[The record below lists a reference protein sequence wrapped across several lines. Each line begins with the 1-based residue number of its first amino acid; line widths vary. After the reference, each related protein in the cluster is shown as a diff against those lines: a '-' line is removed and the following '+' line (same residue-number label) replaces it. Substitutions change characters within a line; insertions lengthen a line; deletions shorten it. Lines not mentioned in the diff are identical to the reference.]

1 MDRRQ
6 SLKQLRDLIVNPDQ
20 NNASSSKDLL
30 FKMSK
35 KIAQL
40 TKVVYFLNTRNE
52 ECELKLKILKLSH
65 EEDINTI
72 EKKDGAIMAE
82 LSEKVAE
89 ALQMSE
95 LQDSV
100 IKVYFNLIHSTI

>member
-6 SLKQLRDLIVNPDQ
+6 SLKILKELTESSDQ
-20 NNASSSKDLL
+20 NYQKDIL

-52 ECELKLKILKLSH
+52 DMEVKMKDMKAACELEINETGKDRESIIKDLNRKL
-65 EEDINTI
+65 
-72 EKKDGAIMAE
+72 AE
-82 LSEKVAE
+82 SQQRCL
-89 ALQMSE
+89 LQETE
-95 LQDSV
+95 LTVHFS
-100 IKVYFNLIHSTI
+100 